1 MKCSK
6 AMMKYTGYLHIIA
19 LVVAIYGTMH
29 QIDAVKNDKP
39 YSVALSLSL
48 TVMLLL
54 RVPNQVC
61 VALNQPEGWYSV
73 IGTMVGATSFAYLS
87 YETYMH
93 EKAKSHAH
101 KK

>member
-19 LVVAIYGTMH
+19 LIVAIYGTMH

-54 RVPNQVC
+54 RIPNQNLC
-61 VALNQPEGWYSV
+61 CIKS
-73 IGTMVGATSFAYLS
+73 TRRMVFCYRYNGRCC
-87 YETYMH
+87 
-93 EKAKSHAH
+93 
-101 KK
+101 

>member
-48 TVMLLL
+48 TVIPPLFSINTQKATICRKFMLSP
-54 RVPNQVC
+54 PNNI
-61 VALNQPEGWYSV
+61 LHNL
-73 IGTMVGATSFAYLS
+73 IRGAIFCLYL
-87 YETYMH
+87 
-93 EKAKSHAH
+93 
-101 KK
+101 